1 MSLKNRTESRRSIGA
16 DTLSA
21 DTCKREPRIFFLSV
35 SFRASY
41 ILIMLRDTTGV
52 IEGGEQAG
60 GICLLKLGENIF
72 GQISCKNQAVDI
84 SVNLGLWLYLYVIL
98 RSTVMEN
105 QMTEIVDILEEER
118 TDSRQPL
125 FLTVFCNY
133 CSFLFYVYV
142 KYSFE
147 F

>member
-1 MSLKNRTESRRSIGA
+1 
-16 DTLSA
+16 
-21 DTCKREPRIFFLSV
+21 
-35 SFRASY
+35 
-41 ILIMLRDTTGV
+41 MLRDTTGV

-133 CSFLFYVYV
+133 CSF
-142 KYSFE
+142 
-147 F
+147 